1 MAAGIHMGGPMNI
14 RCLLVLLFSA
24 TLVSSSFAEDV
35 DSRLKALEDR
45 SAGQEKKI
53 EEQQSTIDSLKEE
66 IARQKEQESRQ
77 RSQSDSSQYST
88 KVSGFFGGSNLSNPN
103 ISLLLDAFVYSSSLK
118 DEELRN
124 RGIPGFTTQGL
135 ERRNGFNLGAAGD
148 GGELFIFAPVD
159 PYFNMYANIPF
170 SDEGVELEEIF
181 VVTTSLPAGLQVK
194 AGKFKSNI
202 SRLDAQHP
210 HAWDFFDVPLPY
222 RAFLGTEAL
231 GGEKGVQLT
240 YLPALPIYTQFGV
253 EMLQG
258 ENDLLFGADA
268 RSGPHAFAFFVKS
281 SIETTDS
288 STLYFGPSVL
298 FGKTRNTNIVNDAEF
313 DGHSTLYGMEAV
325 WKWKRSSREGLTLQ
339 GEYLF
344 LTQDGNVTDTVAATV
359 DSLHRRQDGFYV
371 QGIYQLGRW
380 RFGARY
386 DALELFA
393 DAFKRADVQQRFGE
407 TPWRATGTVEF
418 NPSEFTR
425 FRLQVAHD
433 RSGRDGRSNDEAILQ
448 MIFGIGA
455 HAAHTF

>member
-1 MAAGIHMGGPMNI
+1 MKI

-24 TLVSSSFAEDV
+24 TLVSSSFGEDV

-53 EEQQSTIDSLKEE
+53 EEQQKTIDSLKEE
-66 IARQKEQESRQ
+66 IAREKEQEPRQ
-77 RSQSDSSQYST
+77 ESKGDSSQPSA
-88 KVSGFFGGSNLSNPN
+88 KVSGFFGGSFLSNPN
-103 ISLLLDAFVYSSSLK
+103 ISLLLDTFLYSSNLK
-118 DEELRN
+118 DDELKN

-135 ERRNGFNLGAAGD
+135 ERRNGFNLGAAED
-148 GGELFIFAPVD
+148 GGELFIFSPVD
-159 PYFNMYANIPF
+159 PYFNLYANIPF
-170 SDEGVELEEIF
+170 ADSGVSLEEIF
-181 VVTTSLPAGLQVK
+181 AVSTSLPEGFQVK
-194 AGKFKSNI
+194 LGKFKSNF

-231 GGEKGVQLT
+231 GGEKGVQFT
-240 YLPALPIYTQFGV
+240 YLPALPIYTQFSV
-253 EMLQG
+253 EVLQG

-268 RSGPHAFAFFVKS
+268 RSGPHAFSFFVKS

-298 FGKTRNTNIVNDAEF
+298 FGKTRNANIVTDAEL
-313 DGHSTLYGMEAV
+313 DGTSALYGMEAV

-344 LTQDGNVTDTVAATV
+344 LAQQGNLADNVTD
-359 DSLHRRQDGFYV
+359 SLRRRQDGFYV
-371 QGIYQLGRW
+371 QGIYQLDRW

-386 DALELFA
+386 DMLELFA
-393 DAFKRADVQQRFGE
+393 DTFKRAGLQQHFGE
-407 TPWRATGTVEF
+407 TPWRATGSVEF

>member
-1 MAAGIHMGGPMNI
+1 MAACAHMGGPMKI

-24 TLVSSSFAEDV
+24 TLVSSSFGEDV

-53 EEQQSTIDSLKEE
+53 EEQQKTIDSLKEE
-66 IARQKEQESRQ
+66 IAREKEQEPRQ
-77 RSQSDSSQYST
+77 ESKGDSSQPSA
-88 KVSGFFGGSNLSNPN
+88 KVSGFFGGSFLSNPN
-103 ISLLLDAFVYSSSLK
+103 ISLLLDTFLYSSNLK
-118 DEELRN
+118 DDELKN

-135 ERRNGFNLGAAGD
+135 ERRNGFNLGAAED
-148 GGELFIFAPVD
+148 GGELFIFSPVD
-159 PYFNMYANIPF
+159 PYFNLYANIPF
-170 SDEGVELEEIF
+170 ADSGVSLEEIF
-181 VVTTSLPAGLQVK
+181 AVSTSLPEGFQVK
-194 AGKFKSNI
+194 LGKFKSNF

-231 GGEKGVQLT
+231 GGEKGVQFT
-240 YLPALPIYTQFGV
+240 YLPALPVYTQFGV
-253 EMLQG
+253 EVLQG

-268 RSGPHAFAFFVKS
+268 RSGPHAFSFFVKS

-298 FGKTRNTNIVNDAEF
+298 FGKTRNANIVTDAEF
-313 DGHSTLYGMEAV
+313 DGTSALYGMEAV

-344 LTQDGNVTDTVAATV
+344 LAQQGNLTDNVTD
-359 DSLHRRQDGFYV
+359 SLRRRQDGFYV
-371 QGIYQLGRW
+371 QGIYQLDRW

-386 DALELFA
+386 DMLELFA
-393 DAFKRADVQQRFGE
+393 DTFKRAGLQQHFGK
-407 TPWRATGTVEF
+407 TPWRATGSVEF

>member
-1 MAAGIHMGGPMNI
+1 MKI

-24 TLVSSSFAEDV
+24 TLVSSSFGEDV
-35 DSRLKALEDR
+35 ESRLNALEDH
-45 SAGQEKKI
+45 STGQEKKI

-88 KVSGFFGGSNLSNPN
+88 KVSGFFGGSFLSNPN
-103 ISLLLDAFVYSSSLK
+103 ISLLLDTFVYSSNLK
-118 DEELRN
+118 DDELKN
-124 RGIPGFTTQGL
+124 RGIPGYTTQGL
-135 ERRNGFNLGAAGD
+135 ERRNGFNLGAAED
-148 GGELFIFAPVD
+148 GGELFIFSPVD
-159 PYFNMYANIPF
+159 PYFNLYANIPF
-170 SDEGVELEEIF
+170 ADSGVSLEEIF
-181 VVTTSLPAGLQVK
+181 AVSTSLPEGFQVK
-194 AGKFKSNI
+194 LGKFKSNF

-231 GGEKGVQLT
+231 GGEKGVQFT
-240 YLPALPIYTQFGV
+240 YLPALPIYTQFGAEV
-253 EMLQG
+253 LQG

-268 RSGPHAFAFFVKS
+268 RSGPHAFSFFVKS

-313 DGHSTLYGMEAV
+313 DGTSALYGMEAV

-344 LTQDGNVTDTVAATV
+344 LAQQGNLTDNVTD
-359 DSLHRRQDGFYV
+359 SLRRRQDGFYV
-371 QGIYQLGRW
+371 QGIYQLDRW

-386 DALELFA
+386 DMLELFA
-393 DAFKRADVQQRFGE
+393 DTFKRAGVQQHFGE
-407 TPWRATGTVEF
+407 TPWRATGDVEF

-425 FRLQVAHD
+425 FRLQYAHD
-433 RSGRDGRSNDEAILQ
+433 RSGRDGRSNNEAILQ